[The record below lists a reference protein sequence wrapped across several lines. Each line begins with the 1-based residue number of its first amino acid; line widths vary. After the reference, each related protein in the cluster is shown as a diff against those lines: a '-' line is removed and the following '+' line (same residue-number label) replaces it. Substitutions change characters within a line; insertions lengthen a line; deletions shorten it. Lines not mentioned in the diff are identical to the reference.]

1 MKPDISSILI
11 GVGFLTYGIVSAMLY
26 KKYHR
31 DRKNEI
37 HGLDFKN
44 LNRQQILDKFDNKS
58 HVYKVVFYAST
69 ALSFVGTATFM
80 IISQT
85 PIANEEPRALS
96 TGIFIGAETI
106 AGLTPTLGSFLG
118 LKISADRTKNLADT
132 TPIGAAI

>member
-1 MKPDISSILI
+1 MKPDISSLLI
-11 GVGFLTYGIVSAMLY
+11 GVGLITYGVVSTALY

-58 HVYKVVFYAST
+58 HAYKLVFYITT
-69 ALSFVGTATFM
+69 ALSILGSATF
-80 IISQT
+80 ILISNT
-85 PIANEEPRALS
+85 SIATGETKGLA

-118 LKISADRTKNLADT
+118 LKILADRTKNLADT
-132 TPIGAAI
+132 APIGAAI